1 MTDCAIESENARERE
16 WTQLMIFFELNEVIF
31 SNASRHKI
39 FSAKT
44 NKKQHSY
51 LREQQIRPRE
61 KHSKFERE
69 KARVPLFLIRLIP
82 ADILYKELNYC
93 WGEESA
99 AKHIRVKKRETNN
112 ITHLLNFVN
121 YLSREKSK
129 HWKSKHTVLLRA
141 RARESETWVIS

>member
-1 MTDCAIESENARERE
+1 MTDCAIESENERE

-69 KARVPLFLIRLIP
+69 K
-82 ADILYKELNYC
+82 KS
-93 WGEESA
+93 ESA
-99 AKHIRVKKRETNN
+99 FVWFGSFRRIFCTKNWITAEAKRAQQSISEKKRETIN

-121 YLSREKSK
+121 YLSRREKSK
-129 HWKSKHTVLLRA
+129 QKKSKHTVLLRA